1 MAYLYEVELH
11 KEAEKFIRALEAAGI
26 LGRIAPDGF
35 RDYLVKIAVTRG
47 QKSFGNVNLYYTAT
61 KQSFSLKCHELK
73 DKSITPDLEM
83 IWAEYYANKQTPK
96 PTSTPVQLDPSK
108 EYEAYVDGSFIE
120 GPVGYGTLILKAGK
134 PIYEIGATVEDPTLL
149 DMHQVGGEL
158 YAVYAA
164 IKWCQNNHVPKIALF
179 YDYEGIE
186 SWATGRWKT
195 NNPATQAYAN
205 FIRVCGV
212 EILWNKVKSHTGN
225 PWNDYVD
232 RLAKQGSQ
240 SKKPAPNQ
248 ARDELSQILEKTYE
262 FVLRLQKEN
271 VEANVIGIM
280 NGQFVRVMILPR
292 GQIDIYN
299 TRKRSPE
306 QPYLTNFTSPQLQE
320 KFEALWIS
328 FYRGETNSP
337 ELPAKAASA
346 IAEAEHF
353 YKIMESYRD
362 CWFDFSD
369 FANALKQAC
378 EEKGLLSKFSQIP
391 ELTHDFNALENIY
404 QKIKQA

>member
-1 MAYLYEVELH
+1 MAYLYEAELH
-11 KEAEKFIRALEAAGI
+11 KEAEKFIHALEEAGI

-35 RDYLVKIAVTRG
+35 RDYLVKVAVTRG
-47 QKSFGNVNLYYTAT
+47 QKSFGNINLYYTAT
-61 KQSFSLKCHELK
+61 KQSLSLKCHELQ

-83 IWAEYYANKQTPK
+83 IWAGYYASKQTPR
-96 PTSTPVQLDPSK
+96 PTSTPVQLAPSK

-149 DMHQVGGEL
+149 DMRQVGGEL

-164 IKWCQNNHVPKIALF
+164 IKWCQNNHVQKIALF

-186 SWATGRWKT
+186 SWATGRWKA
-195 NNPATQAYAN
+195 NNPATQAYAS
-205 FIRVCGV
+205 FMRTCDV

-225 PWNDYVD
+225 PWNDYAD

-240 SKKPAPNQ
+240 SKKSAPNQ
-248 ARDELSQILEKTYE
+248 DNDKLSQILEKAQE
-262 FVLRLQKEN
+262 FVLRLHKEN
-271 VEANVIGIM
+271 IAASVAGII
-280 NGQFVRVMILPR
+280 NGQFIRMMIIPR

-306 QPYLTNFTSPQLQE
+306 QPYLTNFTNPQLQD

-328 FYRGETNSP
+328 FYRGEAISP
-337 ELPAKAASA
+337 ELPPKADSA

-378 EEKGLLSKFSQIP
+378 EEKGILSKFGQT
-391 ELTHDFNALENIY
+391 LDVTHDFKTLEDIY